1 MDLGFTQA
9 GFEHAFFAEIDEYSR
24 EVLMQRWPG
33 VDVYTDVK
41 YVKKHIGACDVLIGG
56 FPCQDVS
63 LAGKRAGLA
72 GERSGLFWEFLRIAD
87 DIRPAA
93 LVFENVVGLFSSG
106 SPKGSDFGAILDAL
120 SERGYV
126 VTWRTLDA
134 SDFGVPQR
142 RRRVFIV
149 AIRDSHP
156 GAERIG
162 EVLAL
167 TQGSEG
173 DPCPSNQARTD
184 TPARTAQRTTGTV
197 GVSVL
202 KNPDIAGTLM
212 STTKQ
217 GGWRSTDISAAYVLS
232 YPEVAGT
239 LTKRYA
245 KGVNSTMDDGAIV
258 YRKQRR
264 AKNADDFETWV
275 DDGKTNTLNCFDN
288 GNVRTTHVVIEPPLV
303 RRLSVIECER
313 LMGWPDNHTLVT
325 YKNKPASDTKRFAA
339 CGNGVVAPVA
349 EWIATRLKEVL
360 A

>member
-33 VDVYTDVK
+33 VLVYTDVK
-41 YVKKHIGACDVLIGG
+41 HVKEHKGACDVLIGG
-56 FPCQDVS
+56 FPCQDLS

-72 GERSGLFWEFLRIAD
+72 GARSGLFWEFLRIAD
-87 DIRPAA
+87 DIEPAA
-93 LVFENVVGLFSSG
+93 LVFENVVGFFSSG
-106 SPKGSDFGAILDAL
+106 DPKGADFGTALDAL

-126 VTWRTLDA
+126 VAWRTLDA

-142 RRRVFIV
+142 RRRVFLV
-149 AIRDSHP
+149 CIRDGHP
-156 GAERIG
+156 GADRVG

-167 TQGSEG
+167 GSSSG
-173 DPCPSNQARTD
+173 GHPSPCNEARTEA
-184 TPARTAQRTTGTV
+184 PAPVERSPGSSV

-202 KNPDIAGTLM
+202 KDTDIAGTLM
-212 STTKQ
+212 SVTAGART
-217 GGWRSTDISAAYVLS
+217 TDISAAYVVS

-239 LTKRYA
+239 LTKRYH
-245 KGVNSTMDDGAIV
+245 KGVNSTMDDGALV

-264 AKNADDFETWV
+264 AKDAEDYETWV
-275 DDGKTNTLNCFDN
+275 DDGKANTLNCFDN
-288 GNVRTTHVVIEPPLV
+288 GNVRTTHVVVETPMV
-303 RRLSVIECER
+303 RRLSPIECAR
-313 LMGWPDNHTLVT
+313 LMGWPDKHTLVWF
-325 YKNKPASDTKRFAA
+325 KGKLASDTKRYAA

-349 EWIATRLKEVL
+349 AWIATRLKDVL